1 MNQDVRDPFLVGNE
15 IIEEAISTF
24 HADQSDENLITVLES
39 IRARMHAD
47 GHFVIPVVTH
57 TGDEMTYSFRGINTN
72 DGNVWNV
79 VFTSQKEFE
88 KGQPSQVISHFIDA
102 ALKACVEASEAKGFI
117 VNPWSDDAF
126 MLSRELIQIILD
138 ADDGVEY
145 SVPEDPIT
153 KELLEDGSFL
163 TRAVEICCRN
173 DTDLNALKLMKILRS
188 SNVWVP
194 CVAIPEESGN
204 DTLTLFPDI
213 LQDEDKFYLPVF
225 STAEE
230 MGEYGENFAKIER
243 NFMDT
248 IKLARNN
255 EKDLSGIVINA
266 FTNEY
271 IIDNDMLN
279 IIEGMQDIGSD
290 SMLSQNYFKIGP
302 ENSGPVLLLWID

>member
-1 MNQDVRDPFLVGNE
+1 MMNQEVRDPFLEGNE
-15 IIEEAISTF
+15 IIEKAISTF
-24 HADQSDENLITVLES
+24 HADQNNENLISVLES

-47 GHFVIPVVTH
+47 GHCVIPIVINE
-57 TGDEMTYSFRGINTN
+57 GAEKTYSFRGINTN
-72 DGNVWNV
+72 DGKVWNV
-79 VFTSQKEFE
+79 VFTSRQEFE

-102 ALKACVEASEAKGFI
+102 ALKACVEASEAEGFI
-117 VNPWSDDAF
+117 INPWSDDAF
-126 MLSRELIQIILD
+126 MLSRELIRLILE

-163 TRAVEICCRN
+163 SRAVEICCRN
-173 DTDLNALKLMKILRS
+173 STDLNALKLMKILRN

-194 CVAIPEESGN
+194 CVAIPGESGIE
-204 DTLTLFPDI
+204 TLTLFPDI
-213 LQDEDKFYLPVF
+213 LQDEDRFYLPVF

-230 MGEYGENFAKIER
+230 MGEYGRNFAKIER
-243 NFMDT
+243 SFMDT

-255 EKDLSGIVINA
+255 EKNLSGIVINA

-279 IIEGMQDIGSD
+279 IIEGMQGI
-290 SMLSQNYFKIGP
+290 
-302 ENSGPVLLLWID
+302 